1 MALRDP
7 DFTVIVVAYN
17 SGHFLTECMSALT
30 AQTFEDFEILLV
42 DNASSDGA
50 VEALGPLD
58 PRVRVLRPR
67 RNLGFAAGNNLAARE
82 AKGKW
87 LALLNPDAIASPD
100 WLAKVDD
107 AIHRYPGFAMFG
119 STQLRA
125 SNPDLLDGAG
135 DHYHPLG
142 LAWRGGEGQPAEIVD
157 TDAEV
162 FGPCAAAAIYR
173 CDRFARIGGFAE
185 SFFCYYEDVDLA
197 FRLRIAGESCMQLA
211 QARVHH
217 VGSVSAGAGSAFI
230 RYHVTRNRIWTFL
243 RGMPGPLLFVMLP
256 MLVASLLL
264 RLLLSPITGDFS
276 PRSQAIIDALRD
288 LPRVLRERREIQ
300 ATRKVGTLDTARF
313 MTWSLGKLILRAR
326 DARPLSCEETEPL
339 AKTNHGVD
347 DAKH

>member
-1 MALRDP
+1 MASRDP
-7 DFTVIVVAYN
+7 NFTVIVVAYN
-17 SGHFLTECMSALT
+17 SGHLLADCMSAVT

-42 DNASSDGA
+42 DNASNDGA

-58 PRVRVLRPR
+58 PRVRVLRPG

-87 LALLNPDAIASPD
+87 LALLNPDAIAGPD
-100 WLAKVDD
+100 WLAKIDD
-107 AIHRYPGFAMFG
+107 AVRRYPGFAMFG

-125 SNPDLLDGAG
+125 SNPALLDGAG

-142 LAWRGGEGQPAEIVD
+142 VAWRGGEGGPAEIVD

-173 CDRFARIGGFAE
+173 RDIFERVGGFAE

-197 FRLRIAGESCMQLA
+197 FRLRLAGERCLQLA
-211 QARVHH
+211 RARVHH

-230 RYHVTRNRIWTFL
+230 HYHVTRNRIWTFL

-256 MLVASLLL
+256 TLVASLLL
-264 RLLLSPITGDFS
+264 RLLLSPIIGDFS
-276 PRSQAIIDALRD
+276 PRSRAIIDALRD

-300 ATRKVGTLDTARF
+300 ATRKVGTLDAARF

-326 DARPLSCEETEPL
+326 DARPLSCEVTEPS
-339 AKTNHGVD
+339 AKTNDGVD
-347 DAKH
+347 DAKP